1 MVFNGLQQFWYHI
14 ARKDRMHF
22 DVLLLLCQITE
33 SPTFEMFELIGFRR
47 STLSNFVTMSA

>member
-1 MVFNGLQQFWYHI
+1 MFKGLQKVWYHI

-33 SPTFEMFELIGFRR
+33 SPMFELFELIECKR
-47 STLSNFVTMSA
+47 STLSNIVTMSP

>member
-1 MVFNGLQQFWYHI
+1 MVFKGLQKVWYHI

-33 SPTFEMFELIGFRR
+33 NPTFELFELIGCRR
-47 STLSNFVTMSA
+47 NTLSNIVTMSP